1 MPVDR
6 PTFSES
12 WYRVAVLK
20 PRLRGSVQVHRQH
33 FRGQMWHV
41 LQDPSNNQF
50 FRLNEAAYRFVAL
63 LDGRRT
69 VAETWKICNEQLGDN
84 SPTQG
89 EAIQLL
95 GQLYSSNLLQAEL
108 APDAEGLFNRY
119 RKRVSREVRGY
130 LMNLLF
136 IRIPILDPD
145 RFLDA
150 WVGIVGRIFTW
161 YGLVIWMIMLS
172 IGGYCALTHYDE
184 LVKQT
189 SRMLDQANLAA
200 NLPLMYISFALI
212 KAIHEFGHAFA
223 CKKFGAATGSG
234 GEVHVMGIMFLVLT
248 PVPYVDA
255 SSSWA
260 FREKWHRIIVGG
272 AGMMVEMAV
281 ASIAAVIWAGTPADT
296 TVHALAY
303 NAMVIGSVTTLLFNG
318 NPLLRYD
325 GYYML
330 SDLVEIPNLA
340 QRSKDYVYYLVKK
353 YAWGVKNPR
362 NPAHTAGE
370 KVWFLF
376 YGIASTIYRTVVVV
390 AILFFIAQKLFM
402 LGIIL
407 ALAASVAWLCVP
419 VFKFIHYLAT
429 NGELMR
435 VRGRAIGTVLLTLA
449 ATVVSIG
456 VVSFPDRTRIPG
468 VIEPVDMQIIF
479 ARDNGFVHSFL
490 PSGSVVRANTSVLL
504 DADNPEFKMQ
514 LAVARAQL
522 AELNKEREKALA
534 KGEIAEATSYY
545 NQAADGKRRQIAYFQ
560 QRLDNLSLHAPIDG
574 TWIAPQIDRVRGRY
588 LTSQQQLGEV
598 ISDRKFIRAVAPQD
612 LVPRLKEALSGEDAE
627 IIQMQ
632 HGSAEVNRQAESQIA
647 EIRAKFEKYRTVEI
661 RIAGHPEVLLL
672 GRIYKVYP
680 AGSRRLPSPA
690 LSTGM
695 GGTIA
700 TDPKDQHAITAVEEF
715 CEVQI
720 DSIHNADPKGPAP
733 ELFSG
738 QRVTVRV
745 DLPEKPLAAQWWRSL
760 MQLIQQKFQV

>member
-12 WYRVAVLK
+12 WYRVAALK

-161 YGLVIWMIMLS
+161 YGFVIWMIMLS
-172 IGGYCALTHYDE
+172 IGGYCALTHYDK
-184 LVKQT
+184 LVDQT
-189 SRMLDQANLAA
+189 TRMLDQANLAT
-200 NLPLMYISFALI
+200 NLPLMYLSFAFI

-272 AGMMVEMAV
+272 AGMVVEMAV
-281 ASIAAVIWAGTPADT
+281 ASIAAVIWVGTPPNAT
-296 TVHALAY
+296 LHALAY

-330 SDLVEIPNLA
+330 SDLLEIPNLA

-353 YAWGVKNPR
+353 YVWGVKNPR
-362 NPAHTAGE
+362 NPAHTVGE
-370 KVWFLF
+370 KAWFIF
-376 YGIASTIYRTVVVV
+376 YGVASTIYRTIVVV

-435 VRGRAIGTVLLTLA
+435 VRGRAIGTVLLVMVA
-449 ATVVSIG
+449 VVYTFRF
-456 VVSFPDRTRIPG
+456 VPYPDLTGIPG
-468 VIEPVDMQIIF
+468 VIEPVRMNIIS
-479 ARDNGFVHSFL
+479 ARGDGFVRDFL
-490 PSGSVVRANTSVLL
+490 PSGQYVEAGDLKHPL
-504 DADNPEFKMQ
+504 IQADNPELSKD
-514 LAVARAQL
+514 LAVAN
-522 AELNKEREKALA
+522 AELTALQEERKKSLA
-534 KGEIAEATSYY
+534 KGEIAAAGYY
-545 NQAADGKRRQIAYFQ
+545 DQAVSAKRQEIAYFSE
-560 QRLDNLSLHAPIDG
+560 RLANLNLLAPIDG
-574 TWIAPQIDRVRGRY
+574 EWIAPQIDRVRGRY
-588 LTSQQQLGEV
+588 ITNQQQLGEI
-598 ISDRKFIRAVAPQD
+598 ISKQKFIRAAAPQQ
-612 LVPRLKEALSGEDAE
+612 LVPRLKEAWSNGQIGE
-627 IIQMQ
+627 
-632 HGSAEVNRQAESQIA
+632 
-647 EIRAKFEKYRTVEI
+647 VEI
-661 RIAGHPEVLLL
+661 RVLGHPEVLLK
-672 GRIYKVYP
+672 GKISKIYP
-680 AGSRRLPSPA
+680 AGSRYLPSPA
-690 LSTGM
+690 MSNTM
-695 GGTIA
+695 GGSIA
-700 TDPKDQHAITAVEEF
+700 TDPKDQHATKAVDEF
-715 CEVQI
+715 YEVQI
-720 DSIHNADPKGPAP
+720 DSIYNPDPKAKPP
-733 ELFSG
+733 VLFSG

-745 DLPEKPLAAQWWRSL
+745 ELGEKPLAVQWWQSL
-760 MQLIQQKFQV
+760 LQMIQQKFQM

>member
-12 WYRVAVLK
+12 WYRVSALK

-161 YGLVIWMIMLS
+161 YGFILWAILLCV
-172 IGGYCALTHYDE
+172 GGYFALSHYDK
-184 LVKQT
+184 LVDQT
-189 SRMLDQANLAA
+189 TRMLDQANLAT
-200 NLPLMYISFALI
+200 NLPLMYLSFALI

-260 FREKWHRIIVGG
+260 FRQKWHRIIVGG

-281 ASIAAVIWAGTPADT
+281 ASIAAIIWAWTPDNPTA
-296 TVHALAY
+296 HSLAY

-330 SDLVEIPNLA
+330 SDLLEIPNLA

-353 YAWGVKNPR
+353 YVWGVKNPR
-362 NPAHTAGE
+362 NPAHTVGE
-370 KVWFLF
+370 KAWFIF
-376 YGIASTIYRTVVVV
+376 YGVASTIYRTIVVV

-402 LGIIL
+402 VGVIL
-407 ALAASVAWLCVP
+407 ALAASVAWVCVP
-419 VFKFIHYLAT
+419 IFKFIHYLAT

-435 VRGRAIGTVLLTLA
+435 VRGRAIGTVLIFLGVMVFAFRFVPYPDLT
-449 ATVVSIG
+449 G
-456 VVSFPDRTRIPG
+456 IPG
-468 VIEPVDMQIIF
+468 VVEPVSMKVIS
-479 ARDNGFVHSFL
+479 ARGDGFVRGFL
-490 PSGSVVRANTSVLL
+490 PSGQYVQAGDPKHPLIQ
-504 DADNPEFKMQ
+504 ADNPELSKD
-514 LAVARAQL
+514 LAVAN
-522 AELNKEREKALA
+522 AELTALQEERKKALA
-534 KGEIAEATSYY
+534 KGEIAAAGYY
-545 NQAADGKRRQIAYFQ
+545 DQAASAKRQEIAYFSE
-560 QRLDNLSLHAPIDG
+560 RLANLSLLAPIDG
-574 TWIAPQIDRVRGRY
+574 EWVAPQIERVQGRY
-588 LTSQQQLGEV
+588 VTNQQQLGEL
-598 ISDRKFIRAVAPQD
+598 ISKQKFIRAAAPQK
-612 LVPRLKEALSGEDAE
+612 LIPRLKEAWFNGQMGE
-627 IIQMQ
+627 
-632 HGSAEVNRQAESQIA
+632 
-647 EIRAKFEKYRTVEI
+647 VEI
-661 RIAGHPEVLLL
+661 RVLGHPEVLLK
-672 GRIYKVYP
+672 GKISKIYP
-680 AGSRRLPSPA
+680 AGSRHLFSPA
-690 LSTGM
+690 MSNAM
-695 GGTIA
+695 GGSIA
-700 TDPKDQHAITAVEEF
+700 TDPKDQHGTKAVDEF
-715 CEVQI
+715 YEVQI
-720 DSIHNADPKGPAP
+720 DSIYNPDPKAKPP
-733 ELFSG
+733 VLFSG
-738 QRVTVRV
+738 QRVMVRV
-745 DLPEKPLAAQWWRSL
+745 ELPEKPLAVQWWQSL
-760 MQLIQQKFQV
+760 LQLIQQKFQM

>member
-12 WYRVAVLK
+12 WYRVAALK

-63 LDGRRT
+63 LDGRRS
-69 VAETWKICNEQLGDN
+69 VADTWKICNEQLGDN

-161 YGLVIWMIMLS
+161 YGLIIWMFMLS
-172 IGGYCALTHYDE
+172 IGGYCVITNWSELT
-184 LVKQT
+184 
-189 SRMLDQANLAA
+189 DQYKNMFNQEHLAA
-200 NLPLMYISFALI
+200 NMVLMYISFAVI

-223 CKKFGAATGSG
+223 CKKFGKATGSG

-260 FREKWHRIIVGG
+260 FRQKWHRIVVGG
-272 AGMMVEMAV
+272 AGMIVEMAV
-281 ASIAAVIWAGTPADT
+281 ASIAAVIWAGTPQNT

-303 NAMVIGSVTTLLFNG
+303 NAMIIGSITTLMFNG

-330 SDLVEIPNLA
+330 SDLLEIPNLA

-353 YAWGVKNPR
+353 YVWGVKNPR
-362 NPAHTAGE
+362 NPAHTGGE
-370 KVWFLF
+370 KAWFIF
-376 YGIASTIYRTVVVV
+376 YGIASTIYRTIVVV
-390 AILFFIAQKLFM
+390 AILFFIASKLFM
-402 LGIIL
+402 LGVIL

-435 VRGRAIGTVLLTLA
+435 VRARAIGSVLGFLA
-449 ATVVSIG
+449 ATGFIIG
-456 VVSFPDRTRIPG
+456 GISFPDRSRIPG
-468 VIEPVDMQIIF
+468 VIEPVNMEIIY
-479 ARDNGFVHSFL
+479 ARGDGFVHDYL
-490 PSGSVVRANTSVLL
+490 PSGSVVKADSSVLI
-504 DADNPEFKMQ
+504 DADNPELKKD
-514 LAVARAQL
+514 LEVAK
-522 AELNKEREKALA
+522 AELTALEKEREKARS
-534 KGEIAEATSYY
+534 KGEIAAAGYY
-545 NQAADGKRRQIAYFQ
+545 DQAAAGKRLQVTYFQ
-560 QRLDNLSLHAPIDG
+560 QRLTNLSLHAPIDG
-574 TWIAPQIDRVRGRY
+574 QWIAPGIDRVRGRY
-588 LTSQQQLGEV
+588 LTSQQPLGQV
-598 ISDRKFIRAVAPQD
+598 ISEQKFIRAVAPQD
-612 LVPRLKEALSGEDAE
+612 LLPRLKEAWSGG
-627 IIQMQ
+627 QM
-632 HGSAEVNRQAESQIA
+632 GD
-647 EIRAKFEKYRTVEI
+647 VEI
-661 RIAGHPEVLLL
+661 RLAGHPETLFK
-672 GRIYKVYP
+672 GKISKVYP
-680 AGSRRLPSPA
+680 AGSRHLPSPA
-690 LSTGM
+690 LGTAM
-695 GGTIA
+695 GGSVA
-700 TDPKDQHAITAVEEF
+700 TDPKDQHGNKAAEEF

-720 DSIHNADPKGPAP
+720 DSIHNADPKGSAP
-733 ELFSG
+733 YLLSG
-738 QRVTVRV
+738 QRVMVRM
-745 DLPEKPLAAQWWRSL
+745 DLPAKPLAEQWWRSL
-760 MQLIQQKFQV
+760 MQLIQQKFQ